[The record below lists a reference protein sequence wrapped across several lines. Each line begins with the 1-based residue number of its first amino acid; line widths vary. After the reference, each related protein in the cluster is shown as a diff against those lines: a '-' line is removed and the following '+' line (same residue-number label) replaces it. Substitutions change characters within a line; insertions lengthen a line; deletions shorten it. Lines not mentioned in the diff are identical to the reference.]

1 MDNSWAVLVP
11 SGSCEWGH
19 RGCCLLTGDEAAEE
33 RRAARG
39 SRADLHVGWDGSCR
53 LRGVEV
59 SKVSEVSEA
68 EAEAGVGSV
77 RTMMGRA
84 RSERAGEATEEA
96 LTHPD
101 HGSGDLIDVERDT
114 PQQRVL
120 QAGPGLGR
128 LKRGVSSARRQTAP
142 HCTALRCTHDADDAG
157 WLGWLGWLGCWMRL
171 LLMTPFAEGA
181 NGRTQDDRELAG
193 DPAVRARC

>member
-1 MDNSWAVLVP
+1 VLAP
-11 SGSCEWGH
+11 SGSCEWEN

-33 RRAARG
+33 RRPARG

-59 SKVSEVSEA
+59 SEISEA

-84 RSERAGEATEEA
+84 RSERAGEATEKA

-128 LKRGVSSARRQTAP
+128 LKRGSVVHVGRLHRTAP
-142 HCTALRCTHDADDAG
+142 HCTALHTRRG
-157 WLGWLGWLGCWMRL
+157 
-171 LLMTPFAEGA
+171 
-181 NGRTQDDRELAG
+181 LAG
-193 DPAVRARC
+193 LAGLAAGCAFC

>member
-1 MDNSWAVLVP
+1 MARRWMELESRDEWTTAGRCWFPRVAA
-11 SGSCEWGH
+11 SGG
-19 RGCCLLTGDEAAEE
+19 TGAAACSQAT
-33 RRAARG
+33 RLQRKGGAATG

-59 SKVSEVSEA
+59 SEVSEVSEA

-128 LKRGVSSARRQTAP
+128 LKRGVSSAGRQTAP
-142 HCTALRCTHDADDAG
+142 HCTAPHCTALHTRRGRRGLAGLAGLLDAPFADDAF
-157 WLGWLGWLGCWMRL
+157 C
-171 LLMTPFAEGA
+171 
-181 NGRTQDDRELAG
+181 
-193 DPAVRARC
+193 